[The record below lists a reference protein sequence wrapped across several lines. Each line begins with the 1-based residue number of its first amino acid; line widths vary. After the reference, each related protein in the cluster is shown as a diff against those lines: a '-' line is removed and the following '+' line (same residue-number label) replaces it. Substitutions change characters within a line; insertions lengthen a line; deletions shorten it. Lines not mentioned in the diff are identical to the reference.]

1 MTYDK
6 CVTTVSKTLEKRGID
21 NHVETAQ
28 NMCSIWA
35 EENGV
40 EREFGRTT
48 PEEPLRR
55 SFALTVED
63 SADFTLTESDGVTTV
78 EFPVIA
84 ITSGPHEYEAD
95 GQEQKVYIEGS
106 MLEDSL
112 EKFSELPIYIDHQ
125 RTAEDLIGMATEP
138 ELIKMDNGKTAV
150 KMLATINNT
159 HGRGQEAMDKVKDGD
174 MTHVSIDWFSN
185 DVDVMGDTFA
195 TKIRPTEV
203 SFIDNKSMDPVCKEC
218 TIEGNACELHT
229 EDNKDE
235 DCNSCCDSC
244 KDGHTCENEDGKTE
258 VQNMTEEV
266 IENTNVKSDA
276 ENIVEREFASLR
288 TMLEEAE
295 ASKKEIE
302 KQYMDALKQLETF
315 QEAEEKRQLE
325 EAEARKLAA
334 VDVIISKEILFGTTP
349 EDRKDARVEELSA
362 WDEMKLTGFS
372 EALAAIPEP
381 QADVERSF
389 GKGKAPEGAPVAET
403 EREFAVKMVN
413 GRITLDKNI
422 LKDIKE
428 N

>member
-1 MTYDK
+1 MTYEK
-6 CVTTVSKTLEKRGID
+6 CVTTVSKTLEERGID
-21 NHVETAQ
+21 DHEKTAQ

-35 EENGV
+35 DENGV

-48 PEEPLRR
+48 SKEPVRR

-63 SADFTLTESDGVTTV
+63 NADITLTESDGVSSV
-78 EFPVIA
+78 QFPVIA

-95 GQEQKVYIEGS
+95 GQQQKVYIEDS
-106 MLEDSL
+106 MLKDSL

-138 ELIKMDNGKTAV
+138 ELIEMDNGKTAV
-150 KMLATINNT
+150 KMLATINSK
-159 HGRGQEAMDKVKDGD
+159 HDRGQEAMDKVKDGD

-195 TKIRPTEV
+195 TNIRPTEV

-218 TIEGNACELHT
+218 TIEDGKECELHT
-229 EDNKDE
+229 DDKKDE
-235 DCNSCCDSC
+235 DCDTCCDSC
-244 KDGHTCENEDGKTE
+244 HDGHKCENEDGKTE
-258 VQNMTEEV
+258 VENMTEEV
-266 IENTNVKSDA
+266 KETNVKSDA

-302 KQYMDALKQLETF
+302 KQYKDALKQLEKF
-315 QEAEEKRQLE
+315 QEAEEKRAAE
-325 EAEARKLAA
+325 EAEQRKLAA
-334 VDVIISKEILFGTTP
+334 VEAIISKELLFGTTP
-349 EDRKDARVEELSA
+349 EENKDARVEELSA

-372 EALAAIPEP
+372 EALAAVPEP

-389 GKGKAPEGAPVAET
+389 GKGKAPEGAPVPET
-403 EREFAVKMVN
+403 DRKFAVKMVN
-413 GRITLDKNI
+413 GRITLDKDV
-422 LKDIKE
+422 LKGIKE